1 MKRLIPL
8 VGVVILSA
16 VLTLSFGA
24 NSARAQQNVPYAEK
38 DVTFKNGDISLSG
51 TLSLPTGNGPFPAVI
66 LISGSGPSDR
76 DESLK
81 PIAEIQ
87 PFRLLADHLT
97 RHGIAVLRYD
107 DRGVGK
113 STGVNATATSADFA
127 TDAEAALT
135 FLQVQPE
142 INPKFIG
149 LLGHSEGG
157 LIAAMI
163 AARNPNVAFVI
174 SMAGPAVNGYDL
186 LLKQEARIQAAS
198 GLTKEQI
205 EQNSA
210 ITRKMLD
217 LTKAQDWAAL
227 EKFVLDTVTS
237 QLQALPEAQ
246 RKAIGDLNAYAQ
258 KVTAEQMVQLKGW
271 MYFFVTYDPMK
282 DWERIRIPVLG
293 LFGDLDMQ
301 VDADQNAPALEAALK
316 RAGNLDFSVVRF
328 AKANHLFQ
336 EATTG
341 HPMEYAALKA
351 EFLPD
356 FLPTITNWVLERV
369 KVLAI

>member
-8 VGVVILSA
+8 LSVVVLSA
-16 VLTLSFGA
+16 ALTLSLSVNA
-24 NSARAQQNVPYAEK
+24 VRAQQNALYAEK
-38 DVTFKNGDISLSG
+38 DVTFNNGDITLSG
-51 TLSLPTGNGPFPAVI
+51 TLSVPAGNGPFPAVI

-81 PIAEIQ
+81 PLAEIK
-87 PFRLLADHLT
+87 PFHLLADHLA
-97 RHGIAVLRYD
+97 RNGIAVLRYD

-135 FLQVQPE
+135 FLQDQPE
-142 INPKFIG
+142 INPKHIG

-157 LIAAMI
+157 LIAGMV
-163 AARNPNVAFVI
+163 AARNPKVAFVI

-186 LLKQEARIQAAS
+186 LIRQEARIQAAS

-205 EQNSA
+205 EQANA
-210 ITRKMLD
+210 ISRKMLD
-217 LTKAQDWAAL
+217 LTKAQDWQTL
-227 EKFVLDTVTS
+227 EKFVLETVTN

-246 RKAIGDLNAYAQ
+246 RKAIGNLTAYAQ

-271 MYFFVTYDPMK
+271 MYFFITYDPAK
-282 DWERIRIPVLG
+282 DWERIKVPVLG

-301 VDADQNAPALEAALK
+301 VDADQNAPALEAALT
-316 RAGNLDFSVVRF
+316 RAGNTDFNVVRF
-328 AKANHLFQ
+328 PKANHLFQ
-336 EATTG
+336 EAITG
-341 HPMEYAALKA
+341 HPMEYATLKA

-356 FLPTITNWVLERV
+356 FLPTITKWILAQV
-369 KVLAI
+369 KVQTI